1 MRVKRGFASRR
12 KHRRLLKRTEGYRG
26 RKGNCYKLSKRALQK
41 ALQHSFRHRRAKKR
55 DFRRLWITRIGA
67 ASREAGLSYSLLIKG
82 LRVAKIDLDRKA
94 LSEIAMNQPAHFLQI
109 VERARGSI
117 SAAG

>member
-12 KHRRLLKRTEGYRG
+12 KHKRLLKLTEGYRG

-41 ALQHSFRHRRAKKR
+41 ALQHSYRHRRAKKR

-67 ASREAGLSYSLLIKG
+67 ATREAGISYSRFIRG
-82 LRVAKIDLDRKA
+82 LRVAHIDLDRKA
-94 LSEIAMNQPAHFLQI
+94 LSDIAMNYPTQFAQI
-109 VERARGSI
+109 VDQVRGSLS
-117 SAAG
+117 SAN